1 MISGGKEMTNS
12 LFALD
17 ITKSLFRK
25 QLQKYSKALL
35 LFFFLYL
42 FMFFI
47 LLQGLSYAGTVIQID
62 ADTQY
67 DFAEQYFSKGE
78 YSRAVDEYK
87 RFVYF
92 FPGNDRVERAMYQ
105 CGMAFYLG
113 RRYAD
118 AVASFNEV
126 IDKFIDSELAVKSY
140 FMASESH
147 IRLNQYGAAVINLH
161 NLITLSNDADVK
173 DEANYRLGWIYVD
186 TASWDNARLYFEKI
200 SLPNR
205 DKFRL
210 ERLSAELAQE
220 AGIARKNPAL
230 AGALSIV
237 PGGGYLYCERYQDA
251 LIAFLLNG
259 ALIWAAYEAFDND
272 NNALGALLTF
282 VEVGFYAGN
291 IYGAVG
297 SAHKYNRGKTEQF
310 IENLKAH
317 TQIDLSGDLESKS
330 IRLSLRFTF

>member
-1 MISGGKEMTNS
+1 M
-12 LFALD
+12 LP
-17 ITKSLFRK
+17 
-25 QLQKYSKALL
+25 
-35 LFFFLYL
+35 
-42 FMFFI
+42 
-47 LLQGLSYAGTVIQID
+47 QGLSHAGTVIQID

-92 FPGNDRVERAMYQ
+92 FPGDDRVEGAMFQ

-118 AVASFNEV
+118 AVASFHAV
-126 IDKFIDSELAVKSY
+126 IDKFFVSELAVKSY
-140 FMASESH
+140 FMVSESH
-147 IRLNQYGAAVINLH
+147 VRLNQYDAAVINLH
-161 NLITLSNDADVK
+161 NLITLSKDADVK

-186 TASWDNARLYFEKI
+186 NALWDKARLYFEKI
-200 SLPNR
+200 SPPNR
-205 DKFRL
+205 EKFRL

-220 AGIARKNPAL
+220 ARIARKNPTM

-237 PGGGYLYCERYQDA
+237 PGVGYLYCERYQDA

-259 ALIWAAYEAFDND
+259 ALIWAAVEAFDND
-272 NNALGALLTF
+272 NPALGALLTF
-282 VEVGFYAGN
+282 VEVGFYSGN

-297 SAHKYNRGKTEQF
+297 SAHKYNRAKTEQF
-310 IENLKAH
+310 IENLKKN
-317 TQIDLSGDLESKS
+317 TKINLSGELESKS
-330 IRLSLRFTF
+330 IRLSLQFTF